1 MKKLFVTKDDRKNR
15 RAATGWTALAACA
28 VGAVACALVLPVQ
41 PSLAQSSAAQHPT
54 TSARYPTTVAQHS
67 STVAKYSFQ
76 KVQMPTAAEVNLAWK
91 TPPPEYGPEP
101 YFGMNGAVTIQSLAH
116 DLDTMKSLGF
126 HAVTAQAGGGM
137 TTTYLTP
144 EYFAFFKQFVEE
156 AKKRD
161 MKVWIVDDI
170 GYPSGFAGGL
180 FAKDKHDIS
189 MQALSIGQRLPVK
202 AGETLTQDVSAN
214 AVAAIATTASG
225 EHVAVPINNGV
236 ISWTAPA
243 NSDYTVAVIEHV
255 FRTSPTKSDTNPTH
269 AKDSSQPLEDYLD
282 PAATAEYIKA
292 THQGYYDAMPE
303 LFGTT
308 ILGFRGDEP
317 DYSIAG
323 LPWTPK
329 FFDTFQQVKGYDIRP
344 YLGALLLSAG
354 GGGRPRP
361 AAAVPGATTTPAAA
375 QAAQAARTPPPPAA
389 KLTDAELRAKGD
401 YYDVF
406 SQMFRDGFF
415 KPQGLWCAAHGVEYQ
430 VHLNHEEAEMELVR
444 SEGDFLRDMK
454 YVEEPGI
461 DSIWHQIWIDTVS
474 DFPRL
479 ASSAAHVYGH
489 PRAFTE
495 TFAAYRPEPDATM
508 ARYILN
514 EEVVRGVNV
523 IETMFYSAT
532 APAGAA
538 PQSAPI
544 APTAPTAPTVAT
556 AAPTAAAAAPMR
568 PRGGPSALMR
578 DPGWPALMQY
588 LQRLT
593 YVMSMGRPAAT
604 VALYIPSSSMWL
616 GDAAS
621 DTAFVS
627 SERMLAE
634 RQIDF
639 DIINQNALAE
649 DLKAGSGFLESMSG
663 NQYRT
668 VIIPSASIL
677 TQTELDRLRALA
689 KGGGKVFF
697 LGRTPTLIEGKTMLD
712 ARSATAADFAWATV
726 ETSAQLPATPT
737 PPAAA
742 PATPPGP
749 QVVPA
754 AIETA
759 LNAVISTRVVALDTP
774 DTALKVMTRRLKDAD
789 VYFFFNEGAQ
799 GSSHSVTL
807 KTAGKTVESWDA
819 ATGTVST
826 VVSTAAKGAVT
837 VKLDLKP
844 YETELLTIR

>member
-15 RAATGWTALAACA
+15 RAASGWTAIAACA
-28 VGAVACALVLPVQ
+28 AGAVACALVLMGQ
-41 PSLAQSSAAQHPT
+41 LGFAQSTVAQHPA
-54 TSARYPTTVAQHS
+54 TSAQHPTTVAQHS
-67 STVAKYSFQ
+67 STVAKYAFQ
-76 KVQMPTAAEVNLAWK
+76 KVQMPTAAEVKLAWK
-91 TPPPEYGPEP
+91 TPPSEYGPEP
-101 YFGMNGAVTIQSLAH
+101 YFGMNGAVTIESLAH

-144 EYFAFFKQFVEE
+144 EYFAFFKQFALE
-156 AKKRD
+156 AKKRG

-170 GYPSGFAGGL
+170 GYPSGFAGGYFTKEKPEL
-180 FAKDKHDIS
+180 R
-189 MQALSIGQRLPVK
+189 MQALSIGQRFPVK
-202 AGETLTQDVSAN
+202 GGETLNQMVGTN
-214 AVAAIATTASG
+214 AVAAVATNASVERIVVG
-225 EHVAVPINNGV
+225 TNVPAERVAVPINNGS

-243 NSDYTVAVIEHV
+243 GPDWTVAVVEHV
-255 FRTSPTKSDTNPTH
+255 FRTSPTRSDANPTH
-269 AKDSSQPLEDYLD
+269 AKDASNSLEDYMN
-282 PAATAEYIKA
+282 PEATAAYLEH
-292 THQGYYDAMPE
+292 THQGYYNAMPE

-344 YLGALLLSAG
+344 YLGAILLSQ
-354 GGGRPRP
+354 GGGRARP
-361 AAAVPGATTTPAAA
+361 PATSPGAAATPQSDPAFIPAG
-375 QAAQAARTPPPPAA
+375 PPMLPA

-430 VHLNHEEAEMELVR
+430 VHLNHEEMEMDLTR

-461 DSIWHQIWIDTVS
+461 DSIWHQIWTDTVS

-495 TFAAYRPEPDATM
+495 TFAAYRPEPDVTM

-523 IETMFYSAT
+523 IETMFYPAT
-532 APAGAA
+532 SPADAFG
-538 PQSAPI
+538 PP
-544 APTAPTAPTVAT
+544 AT
-556 AAPTAAAAAPMR
+556 TPATPGAPMR

-593 YVMSMGRPAAT
+593 YVMSMGRPAAA

-616 GDAAS
+616 NDAAS
-621 DTAFVS
+621 DMAFVS

-639 DIINQNALAE
+639 DIININALAE
-649 DLKAGSGFLESMSG
+649 DLKAGPGYLESMSG
-663 NQYRT
+663 NRYRT
-668 VIIPSASIL
+668 VIIPSAEIL
-677 TQTELDRLRALA
+677 SQAELDRLKALA
-689 KGGGKVFF
+689 KGGGKVLF
-697 LGRTPTLIEGKTMLD
+697 LGRTPSLIYTKTILD
-712 ARSATAADFAWATV
+712 ARAATPDDFSFATV
-726 ETSAQLPATPT
+726 ETSAQLPPTPT

-749 QVVPA
+749 LVVPA

-759 LNAVISTRVVALDTP
+759 LDTVIGTREINLDSP
-774 DTALKVMTRRLKDAD
+774 DPALKVMTRRLKDAS
-789 VYFFFNEGAQ
+789 VYLFFNEGAQ

-807 KTAGKTVESWDA
+807 KAAGKTVEAWDP
-819 ATGTVST
+819 ATGTVSP
-826 VVSTAAKGAVT
+826 VAWTAGKGGVT

-844 YETELLTIR
+844 YETELLTVR